1 MNSSKTRLF
10 VIFGFFMVVILGL
23 SWVSNIPMKNHPV
36 ALQVNMP
43 AEEKSKLLTMAI
55 SKNISNTVTVPA
67 KFAKPD
73 SPVRNQSITT
83 PAPQQQSQSIATGQE
98 ILNRINK
105 IHNTSKSNPTDSRL
119 GLARGRGRKVAN
131 PEQQK
136 AIDEL
141 LDKLGGNA
149 TLQMDNVSRTLRY
162 LDGDLSKIVSDSKAY
177 QSAHSQ
183 SNYSAMSIALVDE
196 LRLIMN
202 LSEPQ
207 KEFVTNRIKEDNLG
221 MTHVFLQQQY
231 DGIPV
236 YGAQVGVHYDKN
248 NNPIQV
254 SGVYAPMPGMISAV
268 KSCINPQTALQNARQ
283 DIGSIGNDYASPKIE
298 QMIYWDI
305 DRVPVQTY
313 FIALTPTVFDHWHY
327 FISAETGEI
336 VHKSRPICA
345 AAAVGQ
351 SPDLSGQIRDVHC
364 WEDGGAFGAI
374 DTTKPMYQASS
385 QPPDIKATKGAII
398 VLDAENQILEE
409 AQSFTIVNSNNKNNW
424 DPTAVSVLHNY
435 SLVEDYYRRTF
446 NRNSIDDKGM
456 NILAIIHAQFKGPDG
471 SVYKDN
477 AFWNPGAQL
486 MVFGDGE
493 VDFQNLPSSLDVTG
507 HELTH
512 GVIDHEAKLIY
523 ENQSGALNEHLADFF
538 GAMVDRDE
546 WLLGDGVT
554 KGKEAL
560 RDMKNPHNP
569 NILAAQP
576 QTMTEYRNLPNT
588 PQGDNGGVH
597 VNSGIPNH
605 MAYLLAEGPD
615 GIGRDK
621 TEKILYRALSE
632 YMTQRSTFID
642 YRRAAISSTRDLHG
656 ENSAE
661 EASVKKAF
669 DAVEIF
675 DQDGGDSPNQ
685 PTPGQATVG
694 NDVALFLLGDLSA
707 GVDQVHDDLFYQ
719 LAINVNGE
727 NLLAAPRY
735 VVNTRPAVSGDG
747 QWFLYVDTTNNLY
760 WTDGASEEKW
770 TDSGII
776 RSIAMSKDQRYIV
789 FTSTSYDNF
798 ITVIDTETGEINI
811 ADLYVTRMDGVTQDL
826 DFADVMTF
834 NFRGDSLIYD
844 AVMQMKLD
852 NGEEYPVWGIYCLR
866 MVDLNTQ
873 QLVAQTPGEQIG
885 NPTIANTNDHLLLA
899 DYVVSEGDDE
909 ALAMVAIDFL
919 DMKMSVLFGPM
930 NDFAHPT
937 FRGDDQKII
946 FRGST
951 GDNSQFAL
959 IEGELQDNQQALIDT
974 STRVLFEAFAP
985 ITYPVG
991 FRIGEYVK
999 QEGKISVPK
1008 SIAIGETPVLTQNSQ
1023 TISIANIGN
1032 SDLSLIEISIEEDI
1046 DGAFSHTGINQQI
1059 SAGKNISFDIVFN
1072 PKKTG
1077 AASAALKIKSTDASQ
1092 PESIIS
1098 ISGNGTAANTP
1109 TPTATIPGGVS
1120 TPTPAAP
1127 TPTPISGL
1135 EPTPLPGSEDQLS
1148 VYEFDKD
1155 SLSDN
1160 GWLEIPGGFG
1170 GADPGILDF
1179 ITFNTGLFSASADD
1193 KGLSLTVEPGQVAFL
1208 MANTPVNTQDNPIL
1222 LRMTVRSNTANA
1234 SIFLVALKGELSN
1247 NTLDGSLTYNN
1258 RVNASSFLDKD
1269 QRLTLIYEPD
1279 QGGKITPAIQVAGV
1293 GDETTTV
1300 YVDKLE
1306 IFMLKPDGSY
1316 SGILFRSSP

>member
-1 MNSSKTRLF
+1 MNSTKTKFF
-10 VIFGFFMVVILGL
+10 VIGGFFIVFILGL
-23 SWVSNIPMKNHPV
+23 SWVSSIPEKNNPV
-36 ALQVNMP
+36 PPQVKMP
-43 AEEKSKLLTMAI
+43 AEEKAKLLSMAI
-55 SKNISNTVTVPA
+55 SKNGTKPATIPA
-67 KFAKPD
+67 KFANPASHDKK
-73 SPVRNQSITT
+73 QSKISVTAQA
-83 PAPQQQSQSIATGQE
+83 PAKSIATGRQ
-98 ILNRINK
+98 ILNRINNIKNITRNNPKSPK
-105 IHNTSKSNPTDSRL
+105 IGLSRGIGSQVTNP
-119 GLARGRGRKVAN
+119 K
-131 PEQQK
+131 QQK
-136 AIDEL
+136 AIDKL

-162 LDGDLSKIVSDSKAY
+162 LDGDLSKIVND
-177 QSAHSQ
+177 SQ
-183 SNYSAMSIALVDE
+183 SYQDADSQKNYSGMSIALVDE
-196 LRLIMN
+196 LGLVMN
-202 LSEPQ
+202 LNEPK
-207 KEFVTNRIKEDNLG
+207 KEFVTDRIKEDNLG
-221 MTHVFLQQQY
+221 MTHVFLQQEY
-231 DGIPV
+231 KGIPV

-248 NNPIQV
+248 SNPIQV
-254 SGVYAPMPGMISAV
+254 SGVYAPMPGMISDV
-268 KSCINPQTALQNARQ
+268 KSWINQETALQNARQ
-283 DIGSIGNDYASPKIE
+283 DTGSTDADYASPKIE

-305 DRVPVQTY
+305 DKVPVQTY
-313 FIALTPTVFDHWHY
+313 FVALTPTIYDHWHV
-327 FISAETGEI
+327 FVSAETGKI
-336 VHKSRPICA
+336 VHKSRPICS

-351 SPDLSGQIRDVHC
+351 STDLSGQVRDVHC
-364 WEDGGAFGAI
+364 WEDGGTFGAI
-374 DTTKPMYQASS
+374 DTTRPMYETSS

-456 NILAIIHAQFKGPDG
+456 NILAIIHAQFKGSDG

-493 VDFQNLPSSLDVTG
+493 VDFENLPSSLDVTG

-538 GAMVDRDE
+538 GAMIDRDE

-554 KGKEAL
+554 RGKEAL

-569 NILAAQP
+569 NILAMQP
-576 QTMTEYRNLPNT
+576 QTMTEYKNLPNT
-588 PQGDNGGVH
+588 PQGDYGGVH

-605 MAYLLAEGPD
+605 MSYLLAEGAD

-632 YMTQRSTFID
+632 YMTQRSSFID

-661 EASVKKAF
+661 EAVVKKAF

-675 DQDGGDSPNQ
+675 DQDGGDATDTNT
-685 PTPGQATVG
+685 PTPGQATIG
-694 NDVALFLLGDLSA
+694 ADVALFLLGDPNA
-707 GVDQVHDDLFYQ
+707 GIDPVHDDLYYQ
-719 LAINVNGE
+719 LAINTNGE

-735 VVNTRPAVSGDG
+735 VINTRPAVSGDG
-747 QWFLYVDTTNNLY
+747 KWFLYVDAENNIY

-789 FTSTSYDNF
+789 FTTTSYDNF
-798 ITVIDTETGEINI
+798 ITVIDTVSGEVNI

-826 DFADVMTF
+826 NFADVMTF

-844 AVMQMKLD
+844 AVMQMQLD
-852 NGEEYPVWGIYCLR
+852 DGEKYPVWGIYCLR

-873 QLVAQTPGEQIG
+873 QLIAQTPGEQIG

-899 DYVVSEGDDE
+899 DYVVSEGEDQ

-919 DMKMSVLFGPM
+919 DMQMSVLFGPM

-951 GDNSQFAL
+951 DDNTEFGLLEA
-959 IEGELQDNQQALIDT
+959 ELKENELSLIDA
-974 STRVLFEAFAP
+974 STNVLFEANAP

-999 QEGKISVPK
+999 QEGKISVPQ
-1008 SIAIGETPVLTQNSQ
+1008 SIVIGETPVLTQNSQ

-1059 SAGKNISFDIVFN
+1059 SAGKNIPFDIVFN
-1072 PKKTG
+1072 PQKTG
-1077 AASAALKIKSTDASQ
+1077 AASASLKIKSTDASQ
-1092 PESIIS
+1092 PEVIIS

-1109 TPTATIPGGVS
+1109 TPTLPAGVN

-1127 TPTPISGL
+1127 TPTPINGL
-1135 EPTPLPGSEDQLS
+1135 EPTPLPGSEDQLT
-1148 VYEFDKD
+1148 VYEFDQNL
-1155 SLSDN
+1155 LSAN
-1160 GWLEIPGGFG
+1160 GWMEIPGGFG
-1170 GADPGILDF
+1170 GATPGLIDLMSFDA
-1179 ITFNTGLFSASADD
+1179 GLFSSSADN
-1193 KGLSLTVEPGQVAFL
+1193 KGLSIAVEPEQISFI
-1208 MANTPVNTQDNPIL
+1208 MANASIDTENNPIL
-1222 LRMTVRSNTANA
+1222 MRMTVRSNNANA
-1234 SIFLVALKGELSN
+1234 SVFLVALKGELST
-1247 NTLDGSLTYNN
+1247 NTLDGSLAYNN

-1279 QGGKITPAIQVAGV
+1279 QGGKITPAIQIVGT

-1316 SGILFRSSP
+1316 SGKLFRSTQ